1 MKASMHPPKLIAT
14 QPELNKFFEHISDA
28 KHLAVD
34 SESNS
39 YFAYRPRVCLI
50 QISRNHQDF
59 IIDPLALE
67 DVSPLGRIFADPS
80 IEKVLHAAENDLIGF
95 KKDFRFRMRN
105 VFDTSV
111 ACRLLGRSKL
121 GLARILAEEFGVK
134 LDKKYQRCNWE
145 KRPLSAEQLYY
156 AQLDTHFLIDLRNRL
171 HGELLKKNL
180 WSQAQEEYLRL
191 EKIRLNPPR
200 KWDPDGYLR
209 LKGAQKLSEPSLRV
223 LKELS
228 AYRERLARS
237 VNKAPFRVMNN
248 EFMVRVAREMPR
260 DVPSL
265 LRVRGL
271 PSRFK
276 GKGAA
281 KLSRVINRARS

>member
-1 MKASMHPPKLIAT
+1 MHPPKLIAT
-14 QPELNKFFEHISDA
+14 QPELDKFLKYMSDA

-59 IIDPLALE
+59 ILDPLALE

-95 KKDFRFRMRN
+95 KKDFGFRMRN

-145 KRPLSAEQLYY
+145 NRPLSAEQLYY

-171 HGELLKKNL
+171 HGELLRKNL
-180 WSQAQEEYLRL
+180 WSQAQKEYLRL
-191 EKIRLNPPR
+191 EKIRFNPPR

-209 LKGAQKLSEPSLRV
+209 LKGAQKLPEPSLRV

-228 AYRERLARS
+228 AYRERLARG

-260 DVPSL
+260 DVASL

-276 GKGAA
+276 GKGAIR
-281 KLSRVINRARS
+281 LLRVINRARS

>member
-14 QPELNKFFEHISDA
+14 QPELDKFLEYISDA

-50 QISRNHQDF
+50 QISRNHKDF
-59 IIDPLALE
+59 ILDPLTLE

-111 ACRLLGRSKL
+111 ACRLLGRRKL

-134 LDKKYQRCNWE
+134 LDKKYQRCNWK

-180 WSQAQEEYLRL
+180 WSQAQKEYLRL

-237 VNKAPFRVMNN
+237 INKAPFRVMNN
-248 EFMVRVAREMPR
+248 EFMVRVARAMPR
-260 DVPSL
+260 DVASL
-265 LRVRGL
+265 LRIRGV

-281 KLSRVINRARS
+281 KLLGIINRARS

>member
-1 MKASMHPPKLIAT
+1 MHPPKLIAS
-14 QPELNKFFEHISDA
+14 QPELDTFLEYISDA

-34 SESNS
+34 SESNG

-50 QISRNHQDF
+50 QISRNHEDF
-59 IIDPLALE
+59 ILDPLALE
-67 DVSPLGRIFADPS
+67 DISPLGRIFADPS

-95 KKDFRFRMRN
+95 KKDFRFRMQN

-111 ACRLLGRSKL
+111 ASRLLGRSKL
-121 GLARILAEEFGVK
+121 GLARILGEEFGVK

-145 KRPLSAEQLYY
+145 KRPLSPEQLYY

-171 HGELLKKNL
+171 HRELLRKNL
-180 WSQAQEEYLRL
+180 WSLAQEEYARL
-191 EKIRLNPPR
+191 EQIRLNPPR

-209 LKGAQKLSEPSLRV
+209 LKGAQKLSGPSLRV

-237 VNKAPFRVMNN
+237 ANKAPFRVMNN
-248 EFMVRVAREMPR
+248 EFMVRVAREMPGN
-260 DVPSL
+260 VASL

-271 PSRFK
+271 PLRFK
-276 GKGAA
+276 GKGAER
-281 KLSRVINRARS
+281 LLRVIERARA

>member
-1 MKASMHPPKLIAT
+1 MHPPKLIAS
-14 QPELNKFFEHISDA
+14 QPELDKFLEYICDA

-50 QISRNHQDF
+50 QISRNHEDF
-59 IIDPLALE
+59 ILDPLALE
-67 DVSPLGRIFADPS
+67 DISPLGRIFADPS

-95 KKDFRFRMRN
+95 KKDFRFQMQN

-111 ACRLLGRSKL
+111 ASRLLGRSKL
-121 GLARILAEEFGVK
+121 GLAKILAEEFGVK
-134 LDKKYQRCNWE
+134 LDKKYQRCDWE

-180 WSQAQEEYLRL
+180 WSQAQKEYLRL

-260 DVPSL
+260 DVASL

-281 KLSRVINRARS
+281 RLWRVIKRGRS

>member
-1 MKASMHPPKLIAT
+1 MKASMRPPKVIAR
-14 QPELNKFFEHISDA
+14 QAELDKFLEYISDA

-50 QISRNHQDF
+50 QISRDHEDF
-59 IIDPLALE
+59 ILDPLALE
-67 DVSPLGRIFADPS
+67 DISPLGRIFADPA

-95 KKDFRFRMRN
+95 KKDFRFQIRN
-105 VFDTSV
+105 VFDTSM

-145 KRPLSAEQLYY
+145 KRPLSPEQLYY

-180 WSQAQEEYLRL
+180 WPLAQKEYGRL
-191 EKIRLNPPR
+191 EQIRLNPPR

-209 LKGAQKLSEPSLRV
+209 LKGAQKLPEPSLRV

-237 VNKAPFRVMNN
+237 ANKAPFRVMNN
-248 EFMVRVAREMPR
+248 EFMVRVAREMPG
-260 DVPSL
+260 DLASL
-265 LRVRGL
+265 LQVRGL

-276 GKGAA
+276 GRGAER
-281 KLSRVINRARS
+281 LLRVIKRARS

>member
-1 MKASMHPPKLIAT
+1 MKASMHPPKLIAS
-14 QPELNKFFEHISDA
+14 QPELDKFLEYICDA

-50 QISRNHQDF
+50 QISRNHEDF
-59 IIDPLALE
+59 ILDPLALE
-67 DVSPLGRIFADPS
+67 DISPLGRIFADPS

-95 KKDFRFRMRN
+95 KKDFRFQMQN

-111 ACRLLGRSKL
+111 ASRLLGRSKL

-180 WSQAQEEYLRL
+180 WSQAQKEYLRL

-260 DVPSL
+260 DVASL

-276 GKGAA
+276 GKGSAR
-281 KLSRVINRARS
+281 LWRVIKRGRS

>member
-1 MKASMHPPKLIAT
+1 MRPPKVIAR
-14 QPELNKFFEHISDA
+14 QAELDKFLEYISDA

-39 YFAYRPRVCLI
+39 YFAYRPRVCHI
-50 QISRNHQDF
+50 QISRDHEDF
-59 IIDPLALE
+59 ILDPLALE
-67 DVSPLGRIFADPS
+67 DISPLGRIFADPA

-95 KKDFRFRMRN
+95 KKDFRFQIRN
-105 VFDTSV
+105 VFDTSM

-145 KRPLSAEQLYY
+145 KRPLSPEQLYY

-180 WSQAQEEYLRL
+180 WPLAQKEYVRL
-191 EKIRLNPPR
+191 EQIRLNPPR

-209 LKGAQKLSEPSLRV
+209 LKGAQKLPEPSLRV

-237 VNKAPFRVMNN
+237 ANKAPFRVMNN
-248 EFMVRVAREMPR
+248 EFMVRVAREMPG
-260 DVPSL
+260 DLASL
-265 LRVRGL
+265 LQVRGL

-276 GKGAA
+276 GRGAER
-281 KLSRVINRARS
+281 LLRVIKRARS

>member
-1 MKASMHPPKLIAT
+1 MHPPKLIAS
-14 QPELNKFFEHISDA
+14 QPELHTFLEYISDA

-34 SESNS
+34 SESNG

-50 QISRNHQDF
+50 QISRDHEDF
-59 IIDPLALE
+59 IVDPLALE
-67 DVSPLGRIFADPS
+67 DISALGRIFADPS

-95 KKDFRFRMRN
+95 RKDFRFRMRN

-145 KRPLSAEQLYY
+145 KRPLSPEQLFY

-171 HGELLKKNL
+171 HGELLKENL
-180 WSQAQEEYLRL
+180 WSLAQEEYARL
-191 EKIRLNPPR
+191 EQIRLNPPR
-200 KWDPDGYLR
+200 QWDPYGYLR

-223 LKELS
+223 LKELT

-237 VNKAPFRVMNN
+237 ANKAPFRVMNN

-260 DVPSL
+260 NLASL
-265 LRVRGL
+265 LQVRGL

-276 GKGAA
+276 GKGAER
-281 KLSRVINRARS
+281 LFRVIKRARS

>member
-1 MKASMHPPKLIAT
+1 MHPPKLIAT
-14 QPELNKFFEHISDA
+14 QPELNKFFEYISDA

-180 WSQAQEEYLRL
+180 WSQAQKEYLRL

-248 EFMVRVAREMPR
+248 EFMLRVAREMPR

-281 KLSRVINRARS
+281 KLSRVINRTRS

>member
-1 MKASMHPPKLIAT
+1 MHPPKLIAS
-14 QPELNKFFEHISDA
+14 QPELGKFLEDISDA

-50 QISRNHQDF
+50 QISRNHEDF
-59 IIDPLALE
+59 ILDPLALE
-67 DVSPLGRIFADPS
+67 DISPLGRIFADPS

-95 KKDFRFRMRN
+95 KKDFRFQMQN

-111 ACRLLGRSKL
+111 ASRLLGRSKL
-121 GLARILAEEFGVK
+121 GLAKILAEEFGVK

-145 KRPLSAEQLYY
+145 KRPLSPEQLYY

-180 WSQAQEEYLRL
+180 WAQAQKEHLRL

-260 DVPSL
+260 DMASL

-281 KLSRVINRARS
+281 RLWQVIKRARS

>member
-1 MKASMHPPKLIAT
+1 MKASMHPPKLIAS
-14 QPELNKFFEHISDA
+14 QPELDKFLEYICDA

-50 QISRNHQDF
+50 QISRNHEDF
-59 IIDPLALE
+59 ILDPLALE
-67 DVSPLGRIFADPS
+67 DISPLGRIFADPS

-95 KKDFRFRMRN
+95 KKDFRFRMQN

-111 ACRLLGRSKL
+111 ASRLLGRSKL

-145 KRPLSAEQLYY
+145 KRPLSPEQLYY

-180 WSQAQEEYLRL
+180 WAQAQKEYLRL

-200 KWDPDGYLR
+200 EWDPDGYLR

-228 AYRERLARS
+228 AYRERLAHS

-248 EFMVRVAREMPR
+248 EFMVRVAREMPGNLA
-260 DVPSL
+260 SL
-265 LRVRGL
+265 LQVRGL

-281 KLSRVINRARS
+281 RLWRVIKRARS

>member
-1 MKASMHPPKLIAT
+1 MKASMHPPKLIAS
-14 QPELNKFFEHISDA
+14 QPELGKFLEDISDA

-50 QISRNHQDF
+50 QISRNHEDF
-59 IIDPLALE
+59 ILDPLALE
-67 DVSPLGRIFADPS
+67 DISPLGRIFADPS

-95 KKDFRFRMRN
+95 KKDFRFRMQN

-111 ACRLLGRSKL
+111 ASRLLGRSKL
-121 GLARILAEEFGVK
+121 GLAKILAEEFGVK

-145 KRPLSAEQLYY
+145 KRPLSPEQLYY

-180 WSQAQEEYLRL
+180 WAQAQKEHLRL

-260 DVPSL
+260 DMASL

-281 KLSRVINRARS
+281 RLWQVIKRARS

>member
-14 QPELNKFFEHISDA
+14 QPELEKFLEYISDA

-50 QISRNHQDF
+50 QISRNHKDF
-59 IIDPLALE
+59 ILDPLTLE

-111 ACRLLGRSKL
+111 ACRLLGRRKL

-171 HGELLKKNL
+171 HGDLLKKNL
-180 WSQAQEEYLRL
+180 WSQAQKEYLRL
-191 EKIRLNPPR
+191 EEIRLNPPR

-237 VNKAPFRVMNN
+237 INKAPFRVMNN
-248 EFMVRVAREMPR
+248 EFMVRVARAMPR
-260 DVPSL
+260 DVASL
-265 LRVRGL
+265 LRIRGL

-281 KLSRVINRARS
+281 KLLGIINRARS

>member
-1 MKASMHPPKLIAT
+1 MKASMRPPKVIAR
-14 QPELNKFFEHISDA
+14 QAELDKFLEYISDA

-50 QISRNHQDF
+50 QISRDHEDF
-59 IIDPLALE
+59 ILDPLALE
-67 DVSPLGRIFADPS
+67 DISPLGRIFADPA

-95 KKDFRFRMRN
+95 KKDFRFQIRN
-105 VFDTSV
+105 VFDTSM

-145 KRPLSAEQLYY
+145 KRPLSPEQLYY

-180 WSQAQEEYLRL
+180 WPLAQKEYVRL
-191 EKIRLNPPR
+191 EQIRLNPPR

-209 LKGAQKLSEPSLRV
+209 LKGAQKLPEPSLRV

-237 VNKAPFRVMNN
+237 ANKAPFRVMNN
-248 EFMVRVAREMPR
+248 EFMVRVAREMPG
-260 DVPSL
+260 DLASL
-265 LRVRGL
+265 LQVRGL

-276 GKGAA
+276 GRGAER
-281 KLSRVINRARS
+281 LLRVIKRARS

>member
-14 QPELNKFFEHISDA
+14 QPELDKFLEYISDA

-39 YFAYRPRVCLI
+39 YFAYSPRVCLI
-50 QISRNHQDF
+50 QISRNHKDF
-59 IIDPLALE
+59 ILDPLTLE

-111 ACRLLGRSKL
+111 ACRLLGRRKL

-171 HGELLKKNL
+171 HGDLLKKNL
-180 WSQAQEEYLRL
+180 WSQAQKEYLRL
-191 EKIRLNPPR
+191 EEIRLNLPR

-237 VNKAPFRVMNN
+237 INKAPFRVMNN
-248 EFMVRVAREMPR
+248 EFMVRVARAMPR
-260 DVPSL
+260 DVASL
-265 LRVRGL
+265 LRIRGL

-281 KLSRVINRARS
+281 KLLGIINRARS

>member
-1 MKASMHPPKLIAT
+1 M
-14 QPELNKFFEHISDA
+14 
-28 KHLAVD
+28 AVD

-180 WSQAQEEYLRL
+180 WSQAQKEYLRL

-281 KLSRVINRARS
+281 KLSRVINR

>member
-14 QPELNKFFEHISDA
+14 QPELDKFLEYISDA

-39 YFAYRPRVCLI
+39 YFAYSPRVCLI
-50 QISRNHQDF
+50 QISRNHKDF
-59 IIDPLALE
+59 ILDPLTLE

-111 ACRLLGRSKL
+111 ACRLLGRRKL

-156 AQLDTHFLIDLRNRL
+156 AQLDTHFLMDLRNRL

-180 WSQAQEEYLRL
+180 WSHAQKEYLRL

-237 VNKAPFRVMNN
+237 INKAPFRVMNN
-248 EFMVRVAREMPR
+248 EFMVRVARAMPR
-260 DVPSL
+260 DVAAL
-265 LRVRGL
+265 LRIRGV

-281 KLSRVINRARS
+281 KLLGIINRARS

>member
-14 QPELNKFFEHISDA
+14 QPELNKFFEYISDA

-59 IIDPLALE
+59 IIDPLVLE

-180 WSQAQEEYLRL
+180 WSQAQKEYLRL

-248 EFMVRVAREMPR
+248 EFMLRVAREMPR

-281 KLSRVINRARS
+281 KLSRVINRTRS

>member
-1 MKASMHPPKLIAT
+1 MKASMQSPKLIAS
-14 QPELNKFFEHISDA
+14 QPELDKFLENICDA
-28 KHLAVD
+28 KILAVD

-50 QISRNHQDF
+50 QISRNHEDF
-59 IIDPLALE
+59 ILDPLALK
-67 DVSPLGRIFADPS
+67 DISPLGRIFADPS

-95 KKDFRFRMRN
+95 KKDFRFQMKN

-111 ACRLLGRSKL
+111 ACRLLGRNKL

-145 KRPLSAEQLYY
+145 KRPLSPEQLYY

-171 HGELLKKNL
+171 HSELLKKHL
-180 WSQAQEEYLRL
+180 WSLAQEEYARL
-191 EKIRLNPPR
+191 EHIQLNPPR
-200 KWDPDGYLR
+200 KWDPNGYLR
-209 LKGAQKLSEPSLRV
+209 LNGAQELPKPSLRV
-223 LKELS
+223 LKDLS

-237 VNKAPFRVMNN
+237 SNKAPFRVMNN
-248 EFMVRVAREMPR
+248 EFMVRVAREMPGNLA
-260 DVPSL
+260 SL
-265 LRVRGL
+265 LQVRGL

-276 GKGAA
+276 GKGAE
-281 KLSRVINRARS
+281 KLLRVIKRARS

>member
-1 MKASMHPPKLIAT
+1 MKASMHPPKLIAS
-14 QPELNKFFEHISDA
+14 QPELDTFLEYISDA

-34 SESNS
+34 SESNG

-50 QISRNHQDF
+50 QISRGHEDF
-59 IIDPLALE
+59 IVDPLALE
-67 DVSPLGRIFADPS
+67 DISALGRIFADPS

-145 KRPLSAEQLYY
+145 KRPLSPEQLYY

-171 HGELLKKNL
+171 HRELLRKNL
-180 WSQAQEEYLRL
+180 WSLAQEEYARL
-191 EKIRLNPPR
+191 EQIRLNPPR

-209 LKGAQKLSEPSLRV
+209 LKGAQKLSGPSLRV

-237 VNKAPFRVMNN
+237 ANKAPFRVMNN
-248 EFMVRVAREMPR
+248 EFMVRVACERPGNLA
-260 DVPSL
+260 SL
-265 LRVRGL
+265 LQVRGL

-276 GKGAA
+276 GKGAER
-281 KLSRVINRARS
+281 LLRVIKRAMS

>member
-1 MKASMHPPKLIAT
+1 MKASMHPPKLIAS
-14 QPELNKFFEHISDA
+14 QSELNKFLEYISDV
-28 KHLAVD
+28 KQLAVD

-50 QISRNHQDF
+50 QISRNHEDF
-59 IIDPLALE
+59 ILDPLALE
-67 DVSPLGRIFADPS
+67 DISPLGRIFADPS

-95 KKDFRFRMRN
+95 KKDFRFQMQN

-145 KRPLSAEQLYY
+145 KRPLSSEQLYY

-180 WSQAQEEYLRL
+180 WSQAQKEYLRL

-200 KWDPDGYLR
+200 EWDPDGYLR

-248 EFMVRVAREMPR
+248 EFMVRVARAMPGNLA
-260 DVPSL
+260 SL
-265 LRVRGL
+265 LQVRGL

-281 KLSRVINRARS
+281 RLWRVIKRARS

>member
-14 QPELNKFFEHISDA
+14 QPELEKFLEYISDA

-50 QISRNHQDF
+50 QISRNHKDF
-59 IIDPLALE
+59 ILDPLTLE

-111 ACRLLGRSKL
+111 ACRLLGRRKL

-180 WSQAQEEYLRL
+180 WSQAQKEYLRL
-191 EKIRLNPPR
+191 EEIRLNLPR

-237 VNKAPFRVMNN
+237 INKAPFRVMNN
-248 EFMVRVAREMPR
+248 EFMVRVARAMPR
-260 DVPSL
+260 DVASL
-265 LRVRGL
+265 LRIRGL

-281 KLSRVINRARS
+281 KLLGIINRARS

>member
-1 MKASMHPPKLIAT
+1 MKASMRPPTLIAS
-14 QPELNKFFEHISDA
+14 QPELNKFLKYISGA

-50 QISRNHQDF
+50 QISRDHEDF
-59 IIDPLALE
+59 ILDPLALK
-67 DVSPLGRIFADPS
+67 DISPRGRIFADSS

-95 KKDFRFRMRN
+95 RKDFQFRMRN

-121 GLARILAEEFGVK
+121 GLAKILAEEFGVK

-145 KRPLSAEQLYY
+145 KRPLSPEQLYY

-180 WSQAQEEYLRL
+180 WSLAQKEYVRL
-191 EKIRLNPPR
+191 EHIQLNPPR

-223 LKELS
+223 LKELC

-248 EFMVRVAREMPR
+248 EFMVRVAREIPGN
-260 DVPSL
+260 VASL
-265 LRVRGL
+265 LQVRGL
-271 PSRFK
+271 PLRFK
-276 GKGAA
+276 GKGAE
-281 KLSRVINRARS
+281 KLLRVIQKARS

>member
-1 MKASMHPPKLIAT
+1 MHPPKLIAT
-14 QPELNKFFEHISDA
+14 QPELNKFFEYISDA

-59 IIDPLALE
+59 IIDPLVLE

-180 WSQAQEEYLRL
+180 WSQAQKEYLRL

-248 EFMVRVAREMPR
+248 EFMLRVAREMPR

-281 KLSRVINRARS
+281 KLSRVINRTRS

>member
-1 MKASMHPPKLIAT
+1 MKASMRPPKLIAT
-14 QPELNKFFEHISDA
+14 QPELNKFLDCISDA
-28 KHLAVD
+28 NHLAVD

-50 QISRNHQDF
+50 QITRNHQDF
-59 IIDPLALE
+59 VLDPLVLE
-67 DVSPLGRIFADPS
+67 DVSPLGRIFADS
-80 IEKVLHAAENDLIGF
+80 TIEKILHAAENDLIGF
-95 KKDFRFRMRN
+95 RKDFGFRMRN

-145 KRPLSAEQLYY
+145 TRPLSPEQLYY
-156 AQLDTHFLIDLRNRL
+156 AQLDTHFLIDLRHRL
-171 HGELLKKNL
+171 HSELLKKNL
-180 WSQAQEEYLRL
+180 WPQAQNEYLRL
-191 EKIRLNPPR
+191 ENIRLNPPR

-209 LKGAQKLSEPSLRV
+209 LRGAQKLSEPSLRV

-228 AYRERLARS
+228 AYRERVARG

-248 EFMVRVAREMPR
+248 EFMVRVAREMPT
-260 DVPSL
+260 DLTSL

-276 GKGAA
+276 GKGAT
-281 KLSRVINRARS
+281 KLLRVINRARS

>member
-14 QPELNKFFEHISDA
+14 QPDLDKFLEYISDA

-50 QISRNHQDF
+50 QISQNHEDF
-59 IIDPLALE
+59 ILDPLALK
-67 DVSPLGRIFADPS
+67 DLSPLGRIFADPS

-121 GLARILAEEFGVK
+121 GLARILQEEFGVK

-145 KRPLSAEQLYY
+145 RRPLSPDQLYY

-180 WSQAQEEYLRL
+180 WSQAQKEYRRL
-191 EKIRLNPPR
+191 EKIRLTPPR

-209 LKGAQKLSEPSLRV
+209 FKGAQKLSEPSLRV

-260 DVPSL
+260 DVASL

-281 KLSRVINRARS
+281 KLLRIINRARS

>member
-1 MKASMHPPKLIAT
+1 MHPPKLIAT
-14 QPELNKFFEHISDA
+14 QPELDKFLEYISDA

-50 QISRNHQDF
+50 QISRNHKDF
-59 IIDPLALE
+59 ILDPLTLE

-111 ACRLLGRSKL
+111 ACRLLGRRKL

-180 WSQAQEEYLRL
+180 WYQAQKEYLRL

-237 VNKAPFRVMNN
+237 INKAPFRVMNN
-248 EFMVRVAREMPR
+248 EFMVRVARAMPR
-260 DVPSL
+260 DVAAL
-265 LRVRGL
+265 LRIRGV

-281 KLSRVINRARS
+281 KLLGIINRARS

>member
-1 MKASMHPPKLIAT
+1 MHPPKLIAT

-171 HGELLKKNL
+171 HGELLRKNL
-180 WSQAQEEYLRL
+180 WSQAQKEYLRL

-228 AYRERLARS
+228 AYRERLARG

-260 DVPSL
+260 DVASL

-281 KLSRVINRARS
+281 KLLRIINRARS

>member
-1 MKASMHPPKLIAT
+1 MHPPKLIAT
-14 QPELNKFFEHISDA
+14 QPELDKFLEYISDA

-50 QISRNHQDF
+50 QISRNHEDF
-59 IIDPLALE
+59 ILDPLTLE
-67 DVSPLGRIFADPS
+67 DVSPLGRMFADPS

-95 KKDFRFRMRN
+95 KKDFGFRMRN

-121 GLARILAEEFGVK
+121 GLARILAEEFGIK

-156 AQLDTHFLIDLRNRL
+156 AQLDTHFLVDLRNRL

-180 WSQAQEEYLRL
+180 WSQAQKEYLRL

-237 VNKAPFRVMNN
+237 INKAPFRVMNN
-248 EFMVRVAREMPR
+248 EFMVRVARAMPR
-260 DVPSL
+260 DVASL
-265 LRVRGL
+265 LRIRGL

-281 KLSRVINRARS
+281 KLLGIINRARS

>member
-1 MKASMHPPKLIAT
+1 MKASMHPPKLIAS
-14 QPELNKFFEHISDA
+14 QPELDKFLEYICDA

-50 QISRNHQDF
+50 QISQNHEDF
-59 IIDPLALE
+59 ILDPLALE
-67 DVSPLGRIFADPS
+67 DISPLGRIFADPS

-95 KKDFRFRMRN
+95 KKDFRFQMQN

-121 GLARILAEEFGVK
+121 GLASILAEEFGVK

-145 KRPLSAEQLYY
+145 KRPLSPEQLYY

-180 WSQAQEEYLRL
+180 WAQAQKEYLRL

-260 DVPSL
+260 DVVSL

-281 KLSRVINRARS
+281 RLWRVIKRARS